1 MPEHL
6 DLVTPAEILLL
17 SPPVIFVAQQLV
29 DVIRQVLQCRR
40 VSLLAHESEG
50 HEYYVAGS
58 GLTAEQEQYWQKIQ
72 GLLLPTEW
80 VDETVLA
87 RLSTHQ
93 EVILAGNSVNLPLLF
108 CSEVDVQ
115 HHLLVPLLLE
125 QQWVGTLAVVKAGQD
140 SGYTPEE
147 IELVQAVA
155 ALTMLVIDGL
165 HWLYEQVEIQAGA
178 LMQHEIERLS
188 NDFLTIASH
197 ELLTPLTAI
206 LGNIQLAQRR
216 LEMVKH
222 QLSKQVSQKIKHV
235 EQPLASASQSA
246 WLQKRIINDMID
258 YARLET
264 KQYHLLMNLCDLDTL
279 LKEAIT
285 SQQRAVPERTIVLS
299 LPSTKQGVPIFA
311 NAERITEVFNAYL
324 AHALKDSPME
334 SPVTVQVAVTDAE
347 ATVLVHHERP
357 AIPQDV
363 QELLGERFP
372 YARESAMQQ
381 DLSFGSGFSLCRAF
395 IEAHHGRIGVESDPG
410 HGETFWFTLPL
421 AASARGGKA

>member
-1 MPEHL
+1 
-6 DLVTPAEILLL
+6 
-17 SPPVIFVAQQLV
+17 
-29 DVIRQVLQCRR
+29 
-40 VSLLAHESEG
+40 
-50 HEYYVAGS
+50 
-58 GLTAEQEQYWQKIQ
+58 
-72 GLLLPTEW
+72 
-80 VDETVLA
+80 
-87 RLSTHQ
+87 
-93 EVILAGNSVNLPLLF
+93 
-108 CSEVDVQ
+108 
-115 HHLLVPLLLE
+115 
-125 QQWVGTLAVVKAGQD
+125 
-140 SGYTPEE
+140 
-147 IELVQAVA
+147 
-155 ALTMLVIDGL
+155 
-165 HWLYEQVEIQAGA
+165 
-178 LMQHEIERLS
+178 MQHEIERLS

-299 LPSTKQGVPIFA
+299 LPSTEQGVPIFA